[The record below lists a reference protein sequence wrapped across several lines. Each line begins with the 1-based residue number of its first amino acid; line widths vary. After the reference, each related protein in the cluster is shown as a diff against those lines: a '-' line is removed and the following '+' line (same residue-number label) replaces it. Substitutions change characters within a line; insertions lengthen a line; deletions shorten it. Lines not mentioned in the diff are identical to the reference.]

1 MSNIYQGTLGLI
13 GNTPLVELKH
23 VEKAYGLEARL
34 LAKLEYF
41 NPAGSVKDR
50 IAKEMIEQA
59 ERDGKLKP
67 GSTIIEPTSGNTG
80 IGLAAIAAAKG
91 YKIIIVLPETMSIE
105 RRNII
110 KAYGA
115 ELVLS
120 DGTRVHANAES
131 RLTYPVSFTGNKRE
145 VYLTGEAL
153 FEVAK
158 DTLHPFIVH
167 TPYGIVEVV
176 GTRFNVNT
184 YEKNQTT
191 VTLEEGAV
199 KVYCEEKKGTEQ
211 KSLSP
216 GEQAVIQSK
225 TINTQ
230 TVQVQ
235 EYTSWA
241 NGIYEYTD
249 TSLETIVQQLSRWYN
264 VNITFTDP
272 QLRERKFAGVIF
284 RDQPL
289 QKAVDILSK
298 VSNVHFR
305 QKGNVIEITENRPQ
319 Y

>member
-1 MSNIYQGTLGLI
+1 MQVAQ
-13 GNTPLVELKH
+13 NTEKELRYDTQTSIQKNAEKH
-23 VEKAYGLEARL
+23 ILNVPRGG
-34 LAKLEYF
+34 EY
-41 NPAGSVKDR
+41 K
-50 IAKEMIEQA
+50 
-59 ERDGKLKP
+59 
-67 GSTIIEPTSGNTG
+67 
-80 IGLAAIAAAKG
+80 
-91 YKIIIVLPETMSIE
+91 
-105 RRNII
+105 
-110 KAYGA
+110 
-115 ELVLS
+115 LVLS

-225 TINTQ
+225 QLIHKQFRYRNILPGQ
-230 TVQVQ
+230 TV
-235 EYTSWA
+235 YTNIPIRHWKLLCNNFRA
-241 NGIYEYTD
+241 GI
-249 TSLETIVQQLSRWYN
+249 TST
-264 VNITFTDP
+264 
-272 QLRERKFAGVIF
+272 
-284 RDQPL
+284 
-289 QKAVDILSK
+289 
-298 VSNVHFR
+298 
-305 QKGNVIEITENRPQ
+305 
-319 Y
+319 

>member
-1 MSNIYQGTLGLI
+1 MYPEEENINSCFQT
-13 GNTPLVELKH
+13 
-23 VEKAYGLEARL
+23 
-34 LAKLEYF
+34 
-41 NPAGSVKDR
+41 
-50 IAKEMIEQA
+50 
-59 ERDGKLKP
+59 
-67 GSTIIEPTSGNTG
+67 
-80 IGLAAIAAAKG
+80 
-91 YKIIIVLPETMSIE
+91 
-105 RRNII
+105 
-110 KAYGA
+110 
-115 ELVLS
+115 
-120 DGTRVHANAES
+120 VHAYTPMPKAV
-131 RLTYPVSFTGNKRE
+131 LLIPFLLPDNKRE

-264 VNITFTDP
+264 VNMTFADP

>member
-1 MSNIYQGTLGLI
+1 MQTGFKKVLNLRKHLINIGCQLDFQSGTLL
-13 GNTPLVELKH
+13 
-23 VEKAYGLEARL
+23 YG
-34 LAKLEYF
+34 F
-41 NPAGSVKDR
+41 
-50 IAKEMIEQA
+50 
-59 ERDGKLKP
+59 
-67 GSTIIEPTSGNTG
+67 
-80 IGLAAIAAAKG
+80 
-91 YKIIIVLPETMSIE
+91 LPETSQSLQIHHIE
-105 RRNII
+105 I
-110 KAYGA
+110 K
-115 ELVLS
+115 ET
-120 DGTRVHANAES
+120 DES
-131 RLTYPVSFTGNKRE
+131 
-145 VYLTGEAL
+145 
-153 FEVAK
+153 
-158 DTLHPFIVH
+158 
-167 TPYGIVEVV
+167 EVV
-176 GTRFNVNT
+176 LHHKSF

-264 VNITFTDP
+264 VNMTFADP

>member
-1 MSNIYQGTLGLI
+1 
-13 GNTPLVELKH
+13 
-23 VEKAYGLEARL
+23 
-34 LAKLEYF
+34 
-41 NPAGSVKDR
+41 
-50 IAKEMIEQA
+50 
-59 ERDGKLKP
+59 
-67 GSTIIEPTSGNTG
+67 
-80 IGLAAIAAAKG
+80 
-91 YKIIIVLPETMSIE
+91 
-105 RRNII
+105 
-110 KAYGA
+110 
-115 ELVLS
+115 
-120 DGTRVHANAES
+120 
-131 RLTYPVSFTGNKRE
+131 
-145 VYLTGEAL
+145 
-153 FEVAK
+153 
-158 DTLHPFIVH
+158 
-167 TPYGIVEVV
+167 
-176 GTRFNVNT
+176 
-184 YEKNQTT
+184 
-191 VTLEEGAV
+191 LEEGAV

-264 VNITFTDP
+264 VNMTFTDP

>member
-1 MSNIYQGTLGLI
+1 M
-13 GNTPLVELKH
+13 
-23 VEKAYGLEARL
+23 
-34 LAKLEYF
+34 
-41 NPAGSVKDR
+41 
-50 IAKEMIEQA
+50 
-59 ERDGKLKP
+59 
-67 GSTIIEPTSGNTG
+67 
-80 IGLAAIAAAKG
+80 
-91 YKIIIVLPETMSIE
+91 
-105 RRNII
+105 
-110 KAYGA
+110 
-115 ELVLS
+115 
-120 DGTRVHANAES
+120 HANAES
-131 RLTYPVSFTGNKRE
+131 RLTYPVSFTGSKRE

-199 KVYCEEKKGTEQ
+199 KVYCEDKKEKEQ

-216 GEQAVIQSK
+216 GEQAIIQSK

-230 TVQVQ
+230 PVQVQ

-241 NGIYEYTD
+241 NGVYEYTV

-264 VNITFTDP
+264 VNMTFTNP

-298 VSNVHFR
+298 VSNVYFR
-305 QKGNVIEITENRPQ
+305 QKGNIIEITENRPQ
-319 Y
+319 YSTGKSVIQT

>member
-1 MSNIYQGTLGLI
+1 M
-13 GNTPLVELKH
+13 
-23 VEKAYGLEARL
+23 
-34 LAKLEYF
+34 
-41 NPAGSVKDR
+41 
-50 IAKEMIEQA
+50 
-59 ERDGKLKP
+59 
-67 GSTIIEPTSGNTG
+67 
-80 IGLAAIAAAKG
+80 
-91 YKIIIVLPETMSIE
+91 
-105 RRNII
+105 
-110 KAYGA
+110 
-115 ELVLS
+115 LS

-225 TINTQ
+225 QLIHKQFRYRNILPGQ
-230 TVQVQ
+230 TV
-235 EYTSWA
+235 YTNIPIRHWKLLCNNFRA
-241 NGIYEYTD
+241 GI
-249 TSLETIVQQLSRWYN
+249 TST
-264 VNITFTDP
+264 
-272 QLRERKFAGVIF
+272 
-284 RDQPL
+284 
-289 QKAVDILSK
+289 
-298 VSNVHFR
+298 
-305 QKGNVIEITENRPQ
+305 
-319 Y
+319 